1 MAESGKACS
10 STCAREDW
18 MSVFEIDDFRR
29 DVRKWLDANCPATM
43 RTPVAADEFPTGGRR
58 GGPAK
63 NPDTDVWL
71 KRAASRGFTVP
82 TVSTGYGG
90 AGLSAAEADVLAEG
104 MRRIGARPPLLG
116 SGVALLLPTLL
127 RFGTEE
133 QKRIHVPPIARGEV
147 RWCQGF
153 SEPEAGSDLASL
165 RLTAERD
172 GSDFVLNGQK
182 TWTSFATVAEWMF
195 CLARTDPTAPTR
207 QQGISMF
214 LVDMK
219 TAGLSVRPIRLIN
232 GDTEFCESF
241 FDNVRVPAENVLGE
255 VNGGWA
261 VAKLLLRSEREDVRA
276 WMEASYSFPV
286 VELWRE
292 NQRSEPEVTQ
302 RVIRSELD
310 RLGLDALMDRAKS
323 EAARGDARAERFAN
337 IAKIVNA
344 EYQQERA
351 ELAVHLLGEK
361 GVTWSGGDRDTQ
373 DMSTTRDW
381 LTSRAFSIAGGS
393 TEIQLNILSKRWLGL
408 PAS

>member
-82 TVSTGYGG
+82 TVSTEYGG
-90 AGLSAAEADVLAEG
+90 AGLSAAEADVLAEE

-133 QKRIHVPPIARGEV
+133 QKRIHVPPIVRGEV

-165 RLTAERD
+165 RMVAERD
-172 GSDFVLNGQK
+172 GADFVLNGQK
-182 TWTSFATVAEWMF
+182 TWTSFATVADWMF
-195 CLARTDPTAPTR
+195 CLARTDTAAPKR
-207 QQGISMF
+207 EGISMF
-214 LVDMK
+214 LLDMD
-219 TAGLSVRPIRLIN
+219 TPGLSIRPIRLIN
-232 GDTEFCESF
+232 GDDEFCESF

-255 VNGGWA
+255 VNRGWS
-261 VAKLLLRSEREDVRA
+261 VAKYLLRAEREDVRP
-276 WMEASYSFPV
+276 WVEASYSFPV
-286 VELWRE
+286 LESWRE
-292 NQRSEPEVTQ
+292 NPRSESELQV
-302 RVIRSELD
+302 RVVQSELD
-310 RLGLDALMDRAKS
+310 RLGLDELMKRAKS
-323 EAARGDARAERFAN
+323 EAERGDPAAERFAN
-337 IAKIVNA
+337 VFKVVHA

-351 ELAVHLLGEK
+351 ELAVLLRGTD
-361 GVTWSGGDRDTQ
+361 GISWSGERINKADSDLVRG
-373 DMSTTRDW
+373 W

-393 TEIQLNILSKRWLGL
+393 SEIQLNTIGSRWLGL
-408 PAS
+408 PVA